1 VEKLRRNYT
10 AEIIILYKPVRDS
23 GNDKNECYNILVI
36 NFFYFDHEMAKE
48 VGRIDVQLFKV
59 L

>member
-1 VEKLRRNYT
+1 VEKVRRNYT

-23 GNDKNECYNILVI
+23 DTDKNECYNILVI
-36 NFFYFDHEMAKE
+36 NFVYFDHKMTKE